1 MIQAAVDKR
10 LKLTTELINGIRIV
24 KYYAWEK
31 PFLQN
36 IEKGTLPSLLLLLL
50 FVVITTTTTT
60 YINGDGD
67 DSHNVLFL
75 SLSLSLSLSRAVQRA
90 RKS

>member
-1 MIQAAVDKR
+1 MIQGAADRR

-36 IEKGTLPSLLLLLL
+36 IEKGILSSLLLS
-50 FVVITTTTTT
+50 FVIITIYI

-67 DSHNVLFL
+67 DSHT
-75 SLSLSLSLSRAVQRA
+75 
-90 RKS
+90 